1 MISHLSS
8 HILLVCQMFLR
19 GLAPCIPLGTNLNPN
34 PSAVDDLIK
43 KTESSLLVKQ
53 AIFNE

>member
-1 MISHLSS
+1 MISHMSS

-19 GLAPCIPLGTNLNPN
+19 RLAPGTGIPLGTNLN

-43 KTESSLLVKQ
+43 K
-53 AIFNE
+53 N